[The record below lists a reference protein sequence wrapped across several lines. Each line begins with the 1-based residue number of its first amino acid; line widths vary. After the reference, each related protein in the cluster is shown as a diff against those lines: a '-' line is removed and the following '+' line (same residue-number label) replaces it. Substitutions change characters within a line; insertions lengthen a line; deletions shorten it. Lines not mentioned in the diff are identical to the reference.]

1 MNDAL
6 EILDEI
12 QELINCAPLDVKAV
26 DFIDLL
32 QFKLDQKRLEFSQP
46 QGDCCG

>member
-12 QELINCAPLDVKAV
+12 EVILDNHTDDHFHRLVLIEEYVH
-26 DFIDLL
+26 
-32 QFKLDQKRLEFSQP
+32 QKRLEFAEP
-46 QGDCCG
+46 KGDCCG